1 MQASGRSG
9 GWLTHNRS
17 IRSALLGI
25 AAFVLV
31 FLIAL
36 GTNRSRSLVG
46 ATGGVPGTQLTLT
59 VLYSALLGLATI
71 GLCVIVYL
79 LISGGMR
86 GGRDKSPDRVHE
98 MRFAWWVHALVLLF
112 LAALI
117 AGIVVAFIYLRDSG
131 GGQQMPMQPGIPGP
145 SEPFPGANQPDDPAT
160 TAAAKWTFIGVLA
173 AAALGGMVLAWLRWR
188 RRRALTWSPGVAS
201 TRRQELREVVEA
213 SLEDL
218 EREPDPRTAVIR
230 AYVGMEGVL
239 AKHGLGRRPHE
250 APLEYLTRWLASLD
264 VSRSAG
270 ERLTALFQD
279 ARFSAHTIGV
289 EMKHDAIEALGDFR
303 DELAGEGL

>member
-1 MQASGRSG
+1 
-9 GWLTHNRS
+9 
-17 IRSALLGI
+17 
-25 AAFVLV
+25 
-31 FLIAL
+31 
-36 GTNRSRSLVG
+36 
-46 ATGGVPGTQLTLT
+46 LT

-71 GLCVIVYL
+71 ALCVIVYL
-79 LISGGMR
+79 LFSGGMR
-86 GGRDKSPDRVHE
+86 GGREETPTRVQQL
-98 MRFAWWVHALVLLF
+98 RFAWWVHALALLF

-117 AGIVVAFIYLRDSG
+117 AGIVVAFIYLRKSG
-131 GGQQMPMQPGIPGP
+131 GSPEMLMQPGMPGP
-145 SEPFPGANQPDDPAT
+145 SEPLPGVNQIDDPAT

-188 RRRALTWSPGVAS
+188 RRRALAWSPGAPM
-201 TRRQELREVVEA
+201 TKRQELRGIVEA

-218 EREPDPRTAVIR
+218 EREPDARTAVIR

-279 ARFSAHTIGV
+279 ARFSAHTIGF
-289 EMKHDAIEALGDFR
+289 EMKRDAIAAFRDFR
-303 DELAGEGL
+303 DELAGESL